1 VRDKKVK
8 GKVNPI
14 HTMKACKGELH
25 LFLTLALVGDEWL
38 GSHFCRFT
46 LAKEPL
52 ISVE

>member
-14 HTMKACKGELH
+14 HTMKACKGEVH
-25 LFLTLALVGDEWL
+25 LLTLALVGGEWL
-38 GSHFCRFT
+38 GSHFGRFT

-52 ISVE
+52 ISME